1 MLTFNFLIHKFNIY
15 IKTLISGYS
24 TFSQSLQSGQSRE
37 LIIFHFSLP
46 PQAEAGQYK
55 RQLSEHSD
63 QLKEAQVNAQQQD
76 QHIRELQRLMGGM
89 EQESTS
95 LREELMTRESEI
107 LQLRELKEEGQAD
120 RER

>member
-1 MLTFNFLIHKFNIY
+1 MLTFNFLIHKFKIY

-24 TFSQSLQSGQSRE
+24 TFSQSLQSGQFRE

-46 PQAEAGQYK
+46 PQAKAGQYK
-55 RQLSEHSD
+55 RQLSEQSD